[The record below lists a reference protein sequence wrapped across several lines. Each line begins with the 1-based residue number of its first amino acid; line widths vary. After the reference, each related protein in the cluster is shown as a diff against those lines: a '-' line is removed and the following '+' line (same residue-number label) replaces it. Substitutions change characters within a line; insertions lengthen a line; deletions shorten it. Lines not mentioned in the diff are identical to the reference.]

1 MKLSHLPS
9 VHQFLIIVV
18 FLSSSL
24 LFSQGAKQN
33 ISRQYDATG
42 VELGK
47 TYLEI
52 VSPIIFVF
60 KDKPYTL
67 TVFNEEEEEEEKVE
81 KVEEYKAKII
91 FHVWNKGENICFFPT
106 KITTHGN
113 GKRFPIPPDVL
124 CFSSEIDASSVKIAA
139 TNTHPALPIVMPESS
154 FGVAELRQNDATT
167 IVYETFIKAKDLKK
181 EKIIFQLDSAHKG
194 RYSFW
199 EGGLDSQIYPF
210 KSIVKIFKAP
220 TD

>member
-1 MKLSHLPS
+1 MKLSRLPS
-9 VHQFLIIVV
+9 VHLFLISVIL
-18 FLSSSL
+18 LSSSL

-52 VSPIIFVF
+52 VNPIIFVF
-60 KDKPYTL
+60 KDKPYTR
-67 TVFNEEEEEEEKVE
+67 TVFNEEDEEE

-91 FHVWNKGENICFFPT
+91 LHVWNKGENICFFPT
-106 KITTHGN
+106 KMTTHGN

-124 CFSSEIDASSVKIAA
+124 CFSTEIDASSVKIAA
-139 TNTHPALPIVMPESS
+139 TDTHPALPLVMPESN
-154 FGVAELRQNDATT
+154 FGVAELRQNEATT
-167 IVYETFIKAKDLKK
+167 IVYETFIKAKDLNK
-181 EKIIFQLDSAHKG
+181 EKIIFQLNSAHKG

-220 TD
+220 MD

>member
-1 MKLSHLPS
+1 MKLSRLPS

-52 VSPIIFVF
+52 VNPIIFVF
-60 KDKPYTL
+60 KDKPYTR
-67 TVFNEEEEEEEKVE
+67 TVFNEEDEEE

-91 FHVWNKGENICFFPT
+91 LHVWNKGEKICFFPT
-106 KITTHGN
+106 KMTTHGN
-113 GKRFPIPPDVL
+113 CKRFPIPPDVL
-124 CFSSEIDASSVKIAA
+124 CFSTEIDASSVKIAA
-139 TNTHPALPIVMPESS
+139 TDTHPALPLVMPESS
-154 FGVAELRQNDATT
+154 FGVAELRQNEATT
-167 IVYETFIKAKDLKK
+167 IVYETFIKAKDLNK
-181 EKIIFQLDSAHKG
+181 EKIIFQLNSAHKG

-220 TD
+220 MD

>member
-1 MKLSHLPS
+1 MKLSCLPS
-9 VHQFLIIVV
+9 VHLFLIIVV
-18 FLSSSL
+18 LLSSSL

-60 KDKPYTL
+60 KDKPYTR
-67 TVFNEEEEEEEKVE
+67 TVFNEEEEEEKVE
-81 KVEEYKAKII
+81 KVEEDKAKII
-91 FHVWNKGENICFFPT
+91 LHVWNKGENICFFPT

-139 TNTHPALPIVMPESS
+139 TDTHPALPIVMPESS
-154 FGVAELRQNDATT
+154 FGVAELRQNEATT
-167 IVYETFIKAKDLKK
+167 IVYETFIKAKDLNK

-210 KSIVKIFKAP
+210 KSIIKIFEAP

>member
-1 MKLSHLPS
+1 MKLSRLPS

-52 VSPIIFVF
+52 VNPIIFVF
-60 KDKPYTL
+60 KDKPYTR
-67 TVFNEEEEEEEKVE
+67 TVFNEEDEEE

-91 FHVWNKGENICFFPT
+91 LHVWNKGENICFFPT
-106 KITTHGN
+106 KMTTHGN

-124 CFSSEIDASSVKIAA
+124 CFSTEIDASSVKIAA
-139 TNTHPALPIVMPESS
+139 TDTHPALPLVMPESS
-154 FGVAELRQNDATT
+154 FGVAELRQNEATT
-167 IVYETFIKAKDLKK
+167 IVYETFIKAKDLNK
-181 EKIIFQLDSAHKG
+181 EKIIFQLNSAHKG

-220 TD
+220 MD

>member
-1 MKLSHLPS
+1 MKLSRLPS

-52 VSPIIFVF
+52 VNPIIFVF
-60 KDKPYTL
+60 KDKPYTR
-67 TVFNEEEEEEEKVE
+67 TVFNEEDDDEEEE

-91 FHVWNKGENICFFPT
+91 LHVWNKGENICFFPT
-106 KITTHGN
+106 KMTTHGN
-113 GKRFPIPPDVL
+113 GKRFPIPPNVL
-124 CFSSEIDASSVKIAA
+124 CFSTEIDA
-139 TNTHPALPIVMPESS
+139 
-154 FGVAELRQNDATT
+154 
-167 IVYETFIKAKDLKK
+167 
-181 EKIIFQLDSAHKG
+181 
-194 RYSFW
+194 
-199 EGGLDSQIYPF
+199 
-210 KSIVKIFKAP
+210 
-220 TD
+220 

>member
-1 MKLSHLPS
+1 MKLSRLPS

-52 VSPIIFVF
+52 VNPIIFVF
-60 KDKPYTL
+60 KDKPYTR
-67 TVFNEEEEEEEKVE
+67 TVFNEEEEKVE

-91 FHVWNKGENICFFPT
+91 LHVWNKGENICFFPT

-139 TNTHPALPIVMPESS
+139 TDTHPALPIVMPESS
-154 FGVAELRQNDATT
+154 FGVAELRQNEATT
-167 IVYETFIKAKDLKK
+167 IVYETFIKAKDLNK

-220 TD
+220 MD

>member
-1 MKLSHLPS
+1 MKLSRLPS
-9 VHQFLIIVV
+9 VHLFLISVV
-18 FLSSSL
+18 LLSSSL

-52 VSPIIFVF
+52 VNPIIFVF
-60 KDKPYTL
+60 KDKPYTR
-67 TVFNEEEEEEEKVE
+67 TVFNE

-91 FHVWNKGENICFFPT
+91 LHVWNKGENICFFPT
-106 KITTHGN
+106 KMTTHGN

-124 CFSSEIDASSVKIAA
+124 CFSTEIDTSSVKLAA
-139 TNTHPALPIVMPESS
+139 TDTHPALPIVMPESS
-154 FGVAELRQNDATT
+154 FGVAELRQNEATT

-181 EKIIFQLDSAHKG
+181 EKIIFQLNSVHKG

-220 TD
+220 MD

>member
-1 MKLSHLPS
+1 MKLSRLPS
-9 VHQFLIIVV
+9 VHLFLISVV
-18 FLSSSL
+18 LLSSSL

-52 VSPIIFVF
+52 VNPIIFVF
-60 KDKPYTL
+60 KDKPYTR
-67 TVFNEEEEEEEKVE
+67 TVFNE

-91 FHVWNKGENICFFPT
+91 LHVWNKGENICFFPT
-106 KITTHGN
+106 KMTTHGN

-124 CFSSEIDASSVKIAA
+124 CFSTEIDASSVKLAA
-139 TNTHPALPIVMPESS
+139 TDTHPALPLVMPESS
-154 FGVAELRQNDATT
+154 FGVAELRQNEATT
-167 IVYETFIKAKDLKK
+167 IVYETFIKAKDLNK
-181 EKIIFQLDSAHKG
+181 EKIIFQLNSAHKG

-199 EGGLDSQIYPF
+199 EGRLDSQIYPF

-220 TD
+220 MD

>member
-1 MKLSHLPS
+1 MKLSRLPS

-60 KDKPYTL
+60 KDKPNTR
-67 TVFNEEEEEEEKVE
+67 TVFNEEEEDDEE

-91 FHVWNKGENICFFPT
+91 LHVWNKGENICFFPT
-106 KITTHGN
+106 KMTTHGN

-124 CFSSEIDASSVKIAA
+124 CFSTEIDASSVKIAA
-139 TNTHPALPIVMPESS
+139 TDTHPALPLVMPESN
-154 FGVAELRQNDATT
+154 FGVAELRQNEATT
-167 IVYETFIKAKDLKK
+167 IVYETFIKAKDLNK
-181 EKIIFQLDSAHKG
+181 EKIIFQLNSAHKG

-220 TD
+220 MD

>member
-1 MKLSHLPS
+1 MKLSRLPS

-52 VSPIIFVF
+52 VNPIIFVF
-60 KDKPYTL
+60 KDKPYTR
-67 TVFNEEEEEEEKVE
+67 TVFNEEEEEKVE

-91 FHVWNKGENICFFPT
+91 LHVWNKGENICFFPT
-106 KITTHGN
+106 KMTTHGN

-124 CFSSEIDASSVKIAA
+124 CFSTEIDASSVKIAA
-139 TNTHPALPIVMPESS
+139 TDTHPALPLVMPESS
-154 FGVAELRQNDATT
+154 FGVAELRQNESTT
-167 IVYETFIKAKDLKK
+167 IVYETFIKAKDLNK
-181 EKIIFQLDSAHKG
+181 EKIIFQLNSAHKG

-220 TD
+220 MD

>member
-1 MKLSHLPS
+1 MKLSRLPS

-52 VSPIIFVF
+52 VNPIIFVF
-60 KDKPYTL
+60 KDKPYTR
-67 TVFNEEEEEEEKVE
+67 TVFNEEDEEE

-91 FHVWNKGENICFFPT
+91 LHVWNKGENICFFPT
-106 KITTHGN
+106 KMTTHGN

-124 CFSSEIDASSVKIAA
+124 CFSTEIDASSVKIAA
-139 TNTHPALPIVMPESS
+139 TDTHPALPLVMPESN
-154 FGVAELRQNDATT
+154 FGVAELRQNEATT
-167 IVYETFIKAKDLKK
+167 IVYETFIKAKDLNK
-181 EKIIFQLDSAHKG
+181 EKIIFQLNSAHKG

-220 TD
+220 MD

>member
-1 MKLSHLPS
+1 MKLSRLPS

-60 KDKPYTL
+60 KDKPYTR
-67 TVFNEEEEEEEKVE
+67 TVFNEEEEKVE

-91 FHVWNKGENICFFPT
+91 LHVWNKGENICFFPT

-139 TNTHPALPIVMPESS
+139 TDTHPALPIVMPESS
-154 FGVAELRQNDATT
+154 FGVAELRQNEATT
-167 IVYETFIKAKDLKK
+167 IVYETFIKAKDLNK

>member
-1 MKLSHLPS
+1 MKLSSLPS

-52 VSPIIFVF
+52 VNPIIFVF
-60 KDKPYTL
+60 KDKPYTR
-67 TVFNEEEEEEEKVE
+67 TVFNE

-91 FHVWNKGENICFFPT
+91 LHVWNKGENICFFPT
-106 KITTHGN
+106 KMTTHGN

-124 CFSSEIDASSVKIAA
+124 CFSTEIDASSVKLAA
-139 TNTHPALPIVMPESS
+139 TDTHPALPLVMPESS
-154 FGVAELRQNDATT
+154 FGVAELRQNEATT
-167 IVYETFIKAKDLKK
+167 IVYETFIKAKDLNK
-181 EKIIFQLDSAHKG
+181 EKIIFQLNSAHKG

-199 EGGLDSQIYPF
+199 EGRLDSQIYPF

-220 TD
+220 MD

>member
-1 MKLSHLPS
+1 MKLSRLPS

-60 KDKPYTL
+60 KDKPYTR
-67 TVFNEEEEEEEKVE
+67 TVFNEEEE

-91 FHVWNKGENICFFPT
+91 LHVWNKGENICFFPT

-139 TNTHPALPIVMPESS
+139 TDTHPALPIVMPESS
-154 FGVAELRQNDATT
+154 FGVAELRQNEATT
-167 IVYETFIKAKDLKK
+167 IVYETFIKAKDLNK

-199 EGGLDSQIYPF
+199 EGGLDSQVYPF
-210 KSIVKIFKAP
+210 KSIVKIFEAP

>member
-1 MKLSHLPS
+1 MKLSRLPS

-52 VSPIIFVF
+52 VNPIIFVF
-60 KDKPYTL
+60 KDKPNTR
-67 TVFNEEEEEEEKVE
+67 TVFNEEEEKVE

-91 FHVWNKGENICFFPT
+91 LHVWNKGENICFFPT

-139 TNTHPALPIVMPESS
+139 TDTHPALPIVMPESS
-154 FGVAELRQNDATT
+154 FGVAELRQNEATT
-167 IVYETFIKAKDLKK
+167 IVYETFIKAKDLNK